1 MVDLP
6 EAASESASRHDEQR
20 DAGTPTAETGQPDRA
35 SLLANNL
42 DALVVGQASSA
53 EEIDVDVFK
62 TRCSSS
68 QRILA
73 GAEQRAAQL
82 GSLQCD
88 VGGHCRNDN
97 EVSEE

>member
-42 DALVVGQASSA
+42 DALFVGQASGA
-53 EEIDVDVFK
+53 DEIDVVI
-62 TRCSSS
+62 CSRQGGIPQQQQQSADSCRSRTASS
-68 QRILA
+68 PAWLT
-73 GAEQRAAQL
+73 AE
-82 GSLQCD
+82 
-88 VGGHCRNDN
+88 
-97 EVSEE
+97 